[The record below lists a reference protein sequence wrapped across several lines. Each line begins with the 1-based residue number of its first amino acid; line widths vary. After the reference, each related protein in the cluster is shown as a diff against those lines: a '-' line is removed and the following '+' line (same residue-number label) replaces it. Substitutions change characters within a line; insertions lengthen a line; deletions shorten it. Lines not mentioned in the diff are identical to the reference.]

1 MIGYC
6 AADQNYFRLYF
17 DLWATQMNK
26 FYPDMHKIIAVHNP
40 DEYVE
45 KKCKEYGVELRNA
58 VLPENPSRAH
68 YYLLRW
74 LNLPYDVNQL
84 ILETQINCLAVGTQ
98 HFDEQTVDHLR
109 IVRHKRDTV
118 GGVSAAVFAPAAAKK
133 ITVQAKLMLEN
144 PYDGDHPMNSWQAR
158 NLTWNKVLAEQ
169 QFKDKNKTLEPWC
182 CWVTAGTSQHYTA
195 QQKLEMLNHY
205 VKESQR

>member
-17 DLWATQMNK
+17 D
-26 FYPDMHKIIAVHNP
+26 
-40 DEYVE
+40 
-45 KKCKEYGVELRNA
+45 
-58 VLPENPSRAH
+58 
-68 YYLLRW
+68 
-74 LNLPYDVNQL
+74 
-84 ILETQINCLAVGTQ
+84 
-98 HFDEQTVDHLR
+98 
-109 IVRHKRDTV
+109 
-118 GGVSAAVFAPAAAKK
+118 
-133 ITVQAKLMLEN
+133 
-144 PYDGDHPMNSWQAR
+144 SWQAR
-158 NLTWNKVLAEQ
+158 KLTWNKVLAEQ